1 MSCLEA
7 AFVIV
12 TMTYARLRAA
22 QRFFR
27 TFLEGREDREVRV
40 SDWRRHPAV
49 GRLREVSF
57 VSAVK
62 RTMGISPPF
71 AHCHQTQRYRWE
83 PSPAVPLAALA
94 VVYSLRRPDVWDHL
108 RIVSSHEAHH
118 GRRPAL
124 CALPSDNALQVVLR
138 SCRASLQYSNK
149 SFFENNSTLMS
160 R

>member
-1 MSCLEA
+1 M
-7 AFVIV
+7 
-12 TMTYARLRAA
+12 MTHTRLRAV

-71 AHCHQTQRYRWE
+71 AHCHQTQRYR
-83 PSPAVPLAALA
+83 
-94 VVYSLRRPDVWDHL
+94 
-108 RIVSSHEAHH
+108 
-118 GRRPAL
+118 
-124 CALPSDNALQVVLR
+124 
-138 SCRASLQYSNK
+138 
-149 SFFENNSTLMS
+149 
-160 R
+160 

>member
-1 MSCLEA
+1 M
-7 AFVIV
+7 VM
-12 TMTYARLRAA
+12 MTHDRLRAA

-118 GRRPAL
+118 GRQPAL
-124 CALPSDNALQVVLR
+124 RALPSDNALQVVLR
-138 SCRASLQYSNK
+138 SCRVSLQCSGN
-149 SFFENNSTLMS
+149 SFLKHDMKILNC
-160 R
+160 

>member
-1 MSCLEA
+1 MRPRASTITLGILLIAPQGPPKFWVFSYRAPHELHRDCILMA
-7 AFVIV
+7 M
-12 TMTYARLRAA
+12 MTHGRLRAA

-71 AHCHQTQRYRWE
+71 AHCHQTQRYR
-83 PSPAVPLAALA
+83 
-94 VVYSLRRPDVWDHL
+94 
-108 RIVSSHEAHH
+108 
-118 GRRPAL
+118 
-124 CALPSDNALQVVLR
+124 
-138 SCRASLQYSNK
+138 
-149 SFFENNSTLMS
+149 
-160 R
+160 

>member
-1 MSCLEA
+1 M
-7 AFVIV
+7 VM
-12 TMTYARLRAA
+12 MTHDRLLAA

-71 AHCHQTQRYRWE
+71 AHCHQTQRYRLK

-94 VVYSLRRPDVWDHL
+94 IVYLYQAP
-108 RIVSSHEAHH
+108 
-118 GRRPAL
+118 P
-124 CALPSDNALQVVLR
+124 VLR
-138 SCRASLQYSNK
+138 TTCTGLVIRKLAMGASLL
-149 SFFENNSTLMS
+149 FAH
-160 R
+160 

>member
-1 MSCLEA
+1 MSCTEGCI
-7 AFVIV
+7 VIV
-12 TMTYARLRAA
+12 AMVAHGRLRAA

-71 AHCHQTQRYRWE
+71 AHCHQTQRYRY
-83 PSPAVPLAALA
+83 SPLLHSHCRAQNSPLMRMTLNAV
-94 VVYSLRRPDVWDHL
+94 SLRGPC
-108 RIVSSHEAHH
+108 
-118 GRRPAL
+118 P
-124 CALPSDNALQVVLR
+124 
-138 SCRASLQYSNK
+138 
-149 SFFENNSTLMS
+149 
-160 R
+160 